1 MVRVWNPEKPNI
13 RQSTELRGHTSSVER
28 VAFHPLREDQLAT
41 CSRDG
46 TVKFWDVRTKAC
58 VHTVALGGDLT
69 YLTWSRDGED
79 LLVGSIVWTLI
90 TVGCE
95 LELLS

>member
-1 MVRVWNPEKPNI
+1 
-13 RQSTELRGHTSSVER
+13 
-28 VAFHPLREDQLAT
+28 
-41 CSRDG
+41 
-46 TVKFWDVRTKAC
+46 